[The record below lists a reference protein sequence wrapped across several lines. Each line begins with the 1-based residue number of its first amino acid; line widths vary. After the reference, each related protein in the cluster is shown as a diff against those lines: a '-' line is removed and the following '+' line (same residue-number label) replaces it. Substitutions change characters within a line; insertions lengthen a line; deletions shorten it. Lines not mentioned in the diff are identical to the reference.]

1 MDSGCRDG
9 ISTTIICND
18 KRMIVNFLPSDS
30 LGDTVEGSLNERY
43 EAAYLHEDDEVE
55 EAV

>member
-1 MDSGCRDG
+1 
-9 ISTTIICND
+9 
-18 KRMIVNFLPSDS
+18 MIVNFLPSDS